1 MVRRVLGFIVIR
13 GAGRG
18 AAEFEASMVARL
30 DHLAMTGTGAAL
42 FSALR
47 ATRRPV
53 HLCPFSPGEQGGRH
67 AALYALIDREGH
79 SSVRYTADAAP
90 EIYGE
95 AGLGGRTLFQP
106 EFRRVQM
113 LGGAD
118 RPATGHE
125 DAATIVEARWSD
137 GPDMLF
143 RALVH
148 QLRYY
153 LGLDERASRGAGES
167 GTGADTRA
175 ELAATL
181 FENCYRAEVALPLR
195 QSGAASFGDPTTYE
209 AWNDPILRPR
219 LEDIVAEMAGLAD
232 EMRQV
237 AMHPHPLS
245 PPGFRDERLP
255 TRTL

>member
-13 GAGRG
+13 GVGRG
-18 AAEFEASMVARL
+18 AAEFEAAMVARL
-30 DHLAMTGTGAAL
+30 DHLAMTGAGAAL

-53 HLCPFSPGEQGGRH
+53 HICPFSPGEQGGRQ

-137 GPDMLF
+137 GPDTLF

-148 QLRYY
+148 QLRHYM
-153 LGLDERASRGAGES
+153 GLDERASGGAGAQGDGDS
-167 GTGADTRA
+167 RA

-181 FENCYRAEVALPLR
+181 FENCYRAEVGLPLR
-195 QSGAASFGDPTTYE
+195 QSGAASYGDPSTYD
-209 AWNDPILRPR
+209 AWSDPVLRSR
-219 LEDIVAEMAGLAD
+219 LETILAEMAGLAD

-237 AMHPHPLS
+237 TMHSHPLA
-245 PPGFRDERLP
+245 PADKPEDGLP